1 MGKYTNNPKA
11 GGAGGG
17 GDEEKEED
25 DGGQGSHFMVGAI
38 KMIPMSQSAV
48 YHCVFQ
54 FFDHTGC
61 GAENQQRQKDKVK
74 LFMHKTKQ
82 QQISPNSK
90 QFRYKLQ
97 FQKESKKEL
106 AESREHAH
114 NPIQVILKKHQI
126 KQNVLTTK

>member
-48 YHCVFQ
+48 YQCVLQ

-74 LFMHKTKQ
+74 LFMHKKTATDLT
-82 QQISPNSK
+82 
-90 QFRYKLQ
+90 QF
-97 FQKESKKEL
+97 
-106 AESREHAH
+106 
-114 NPIQVILKKHQI
+114 NTIQVQAAVPERVKEGVGREQGTCS
-126 KQNVLTTK
+126 QPDPSN

>member
-1 MGKYTNNPKA
+1 
-11 GGAGGG
+11 
-17 GDEEKEED
+17 
-25 DGGQGSHFMVGAI
+25 
-38 KMIPMSQSAV
+38 MISMRPSAV
-48 YHCVFQ
+48 YQSVLQ
-54 FFDHTGC
+54 FFEYPGC

-106 AESREHAH
+106 AESRERAH